1 MDSETN
7 LPDDWF
13 ETTARENFERAF
25 LPSSGRVLR
34 YLQIGAFTGNASVWL
49 LENVLTN
56 PDSLLVDVDTWDGG
70 GSSELQGIDW
80 AEVYR
85 VYDKRTRQWQLTG
98 QLAPFRT
105 SSYDYLANCFLSRR
119 EPFDFIYID
128 GAHDVVSVLEDAV
141 MSYRVLKPGGLLCF
155 DDYGWQSRDGLWGE
169 PTMAVDMLKV
179 LYAGRLKVLRTG
191 GQCWMKRVDGEVRR

>member
-1 MDSETN
+1 MDCETN

-56 PDSLLVDVDTWDGG
+56 PDSVLVDVDTWDGG
-70 GSSELQGIDW
+70 GCSELQGIDW
-80 AEVYR
+80 AEVQR
-85 VYDKRTRQWQLTG
+85 VYDTRTEKWRESG
-98 QLAPFRT
+98 QLIPLEE
-105 SSYDYLANCFLSRR
+105 SSQDFFADHQKAKGH
-119 EPFDFIYID
+119 PFDFIYID

-155 DDYGWQSRDGLWGE
+155 DDYGWQSREGLWGE

-179 LYAGRLKVLRTG
+179 LYHGRLQVLRTG
-191 GQCWMKRVDGEVRR
+191 GQCWMRRVDGEVRR